1 MDWKRIIGAGIVF
14 AIIAQVMHTI
24 EAFLTMNYYTMPDYF
39 AVWSKVMM
47 PTAGPPPMEFY
58 VISIVFGIITGVIF
72 AAVYSMF
79 KDNVPGAGTKKG
91 LCYGGILFL
100 VAGIPF
106 GLTMYLLINLPMMLL
121 VWWNIFSLIIYL
133 IGGIVIEKIVR

>member
-24 EAFLTMNYYTMPDYF
+24 ESFLTMNYYTMPDYF

-58 VISIVFGIITGVIF
+58 IISIVFGIITGAIF

-79 KDNVPGAGTKKG
+79 KDNVPGTGTKKG
-91 LCYGGILFL
+91 LYYGGILFL
-100 VAGIPF
+100 VVGIPF
-106 GLTMYLLINLPMMLL
+106 TSTMYLLINLPMMLL
-121 VWWNIFSLIIYL
+121 VWWSIFSLIIYL
-133 IGGIVIEKIVR
+133 IGGIVIEKIVK